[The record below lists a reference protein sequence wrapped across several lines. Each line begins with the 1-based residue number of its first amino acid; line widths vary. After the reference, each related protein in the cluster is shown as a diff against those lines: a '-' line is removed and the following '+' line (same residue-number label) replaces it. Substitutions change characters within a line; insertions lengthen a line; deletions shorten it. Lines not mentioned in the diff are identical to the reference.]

1 MKRFLLFAAFSL
13 FALSINAQPAQPEF
27 VTSAMDGSKVDT
39 RALRGK
45 VVVLNLWFI
54 NCPNCLAEIKMLNQ
68 LVDEYNG
75 SPDVVFLAPAASPK
89 NELLKFLAK
98 NPFKYQVLPD
108 SSIIIISQF
117 GSPDKEGN
125 LSVPFPMHYVLDRE
139 CKIVA
144 KAQGIKG
151 IEAVKSELRKQF
163 PTKAGD

>member
-1 MKRFLLFAAFSL
+1 MKSFLLLATFSL

-27 VTSAMDGSKVDT
+27 VTSSMDGSKVDT
-39 RALRGK
+39 RELRGK

-68 LVDEYNG
+68 LVDEYKGNA
-75 SPDVVFLAPAASPK
+75 DVVFLAPAASPK
-89 NELLKFLAK
+89 NELVKFLAK
-98 NPFKYQVLPD
+98 NPFKYKVLPD

-117 GSPDKEGN
+117 GLPDKEGN

-139 CKIVA
+139 GKIVA